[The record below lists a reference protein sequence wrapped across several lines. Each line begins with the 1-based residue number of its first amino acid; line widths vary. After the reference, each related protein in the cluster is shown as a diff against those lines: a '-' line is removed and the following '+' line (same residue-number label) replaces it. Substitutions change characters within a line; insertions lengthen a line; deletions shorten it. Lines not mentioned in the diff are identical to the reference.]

1 MATRTISR
9 DANNSRVVCVWG
21 KGILVEDVKVGQND
35 AMYARDYDTDTL
47 VQPTLIPADV
57 FKSAFGFLP
66 LTGSVASYQMHKA
79 VAAESVEEK
88 IISGIKALVK
98 SALSTD

>member
-21 KGILVEDVKVGQND
+21 KGVLVEDVKVGQNG
-35 AMYARDYDTDTL
+35 AMYARDYDTDNL
-47 VQPTLIPADV
+47 VTPALIAADV
-57 FKSAFGFLP
+57 FKAAFGFLP

-79 VAAESVEEK
+79 IAAESVEDK

-98 SALSTD
+98 DALSTD